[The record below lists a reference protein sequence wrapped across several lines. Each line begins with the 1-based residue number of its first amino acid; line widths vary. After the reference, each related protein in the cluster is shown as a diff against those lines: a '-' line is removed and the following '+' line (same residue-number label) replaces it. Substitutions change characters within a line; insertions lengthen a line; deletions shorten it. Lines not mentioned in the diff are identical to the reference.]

1 MIRGDAR
8 EQAIYTRAAALVRSR
23 GIASEADLG
32 PLFEQPVPDAD
43 PDSLKRLRQV
53 YEAGGWVLLE
63 STVADLPADLRWLYE
78 SGAVTLEQLGALHAS
93 CGVTSIPDIVAV
105 LREGSLRECSGLPAA
120 AEQAIADALP
130 TLRGAVP
137 RIPLGRAIAI
147 TEPLLHILRTVPAVR
162 WAERVGSLRRG
173 EDTVGDIELLAPAAD
188 PTEALAQ
195 LRSLPDIRVLHQ
207 SERRFYYFADRVQVG
222 LRFPAPEHAGATLLY
237 LTGTREHF
245 AALQAHAAR
254 TGLRLSAAGLHRPD
268 GSLHPAP
275 TEEDLYHA
283 LGMPP
288 IPPEIRNGDDEVD
301 AASRG
306 ELPALVTRND
316 IRGDLHMHSVWSD
329 GRDTIEAMVRTCRT
343 LGYQYVAI
351 TDHSPSS
358 AAARN
363 LTTDGVARQA
373 DEIAELRERYP
384 AMAILHGCEADIL
397 PDGRLDFPDRVL
409 ERFDIVLAS
418 LHERAGHTPD
428 QLMNRY
434 IAAMRHPLVAMIT
447 HPTNRLVP
455 SRPGYDLDY
464 ERLFALAADTHTL
477 VEIDG
482 APGHLDL
489 DGALARRAVAAGAT
503 LAVSSDCHRAELL
516 ERQMGLGVL
525 LARRGWV
532 EPRHVVNTQP
542 VEDVRAR
549 IARKRAGH

>member
-1 MIRGDAR
+1 LI
-8 EQAIYTRAAALVRSR
+8 
-23 GIASEADLG
+23 
-32 PLFEQPVPDAD
+32 
-43 PDSLKRLRQV
+43 
-53 YEAGGWVLLE
+53 
-63 STVADLPADLRWLYE
+63 
-78 SGAVTLEQLGALHAS
+78 
-93 CGVTSIPDIVAV
+93 
-105 LREGSLRECSGLPAA
+105 
-120 AEQAIADALP
+120 
-130 TLRGAVP
+130 
-137 RIPLGRAIAI
+137 
-147 TEPLLHILRTVPAVR
+147 
-162 WAERVGSLRRG
+162 
-173 EDTVGDIELLAPAAD
+173 APAGD
-188 PTEALAQ
+188 PIEAIER
-195 LRSLPDIRVLHQ
+195 LRSLPDIRMLHR

-222 LRFPAPEHAGATLLY
+222 IRFPEPEHAGATLLY

-254 TGLRLSAAGLHRPD
+254 TGLRLSTAGLHGSD
-268 GSLHPAP
+268 GRLQPAP
-275 TEEDLYHA
+275 TEEDIYRA
-283 LGMPP
+283 LGLPP

-301 AASRG
+301 AARRG
-306 ELPALVTRND
+306 ELPALLTRND

-329 GRDTIEAMVRTCRT
+329 GRDTIEAMVRTCCT

-384 AMAILHGCEADIL
+384 AMTILHGCEADIL

-418 LHERAGHTPD
+418 LHEGAGHTRD

-434 IAAMRHPLVAMIT
+434 VGAMRHPLVAMIT

-464 ERLFALAADTHTL
+464 ERLFALAAETRTL

-489 DGALARRAVAAGAT
+489 DGARARRAVAAGAM

-542 VEDVRAR
+542 VEEVRAR
-549 IARKRAGH
+549 IARKRAGR